1 MGMADH
7 SLDLKRRL
15 VEAYRAGKSGTYAA
29 TAALFGVGEASVSRL
44 LRRHRET
51 GDVQQKPR
59 GGNNPRKVDLD
70 WVRRRLE
77 AAPDERLIDRVDA
90 WEQESGVRVG
100 LTAMWNAVRDC
111 GWTHKKRPKSP
122 ARSTGQTSAR
132 SAKRSSSSS
141 RTSIQRS

>member
-15 VEAYRAGKSGTYAA
+15 VEAYRAGKSGTYAT

-59 GGNNPRKVDLD
+59 GGNNPRKVDLA
-70 WVRRRLE
+70 WVQRRLE

-122 ARSTGQTSAR
+122 ARPTGQTSVQN
-132 SAKRSSSSS
+132 AKPSSTSS
-141 RTSIQRS
+141 RISIRRS

>member
-15 VEAYRAGKSGTYAA
+15 VEAYRSGKSGTYAA

-77 AAPDERLIDRVDA
+77 AAPDERLIDRVGG
-90 WEQESGVRVG
+90 WQEESGRRG
-100 LTAMWNAVRDC
+100 GGTAALDA
-111 GWTHKKRPKSP
+111 G
-122 ARSTGQTSAR
+122 
-132 SAKRSSSSS
+132 
-141 RTSIQRS
+141 